1 METSHALLQPLFNDI
16 STADI
21 ILRVDNVHF
30 HSHVCILYATSRFWN
45 QYFKFQRAKRINFG
59 YINCVNHNSMQDHEI
74 LLHDYSCS
82 KNNLI
87 TKLHEYKGDPECEMK
102 YSWTDFGNLLAYLYG
117 YPIKERKKDNLYV
130 LAYLAS
136 KNKFDVP
143 ELLQICDDLL
153 HEMASFIKI
162 FVNSFKKKNLGAKP

>member
-153 HEMASFIKI
+153 HEMA
-162 FVNSFKKKNLGAKP
+162 